1 MRPPWKHPSVR
12 RITRPS
18 LTCCQ
23 APQALGLR
31 GRGREGAPSPPA
43 HVQVS
48 LPGML
53 GEAGVG
59 GGLVCG
65 KRREPRRDVYQ
76 PLWGQAPRPELGP
89 TPKQGDTL
97 I

>member
-1 MRPPWKHPSVR
+1 
-12 RITRPS
+12 
-18 LTCCQ
+18 
-23 APQALGLR
+23 
-31 GRGREGAPSPPA
+31 
-43 HVQVS
+43 
-48 LPGML
+48 ML